1 MRFMKPIA
9 TALALTVGALSFASS
24 AEAGNRHHRHNHHR
38 GGGGEAAALGLFGFA
53 AGAILGSALSQP
65 RYGAPSY
72 YYYEP
77 QPIYVAPPPVVYRPG
92 PVYGAQL
99 TPWSPEWFAYC
110 EGRYVSFDR
119 RTGYFMGFDGQAHFC
134 R

>member
-1 MRFMKPIA
+1 MRFVKPIA
-9 TALALTVGALSFASS
+9 TALAFTVGALSFATS
-24 AEAGNRHHRHNHHR
+24 AQADHRYHRHHN
-38 GGGGEAAALGLFGFA
+38 GGNAAALGLFGFA
-53 AGAILGSALSQP
+53 AGALVGSALSQP

-77 QPIYVAPPPVVYRPG
+77 EPIYAAPPPVIYRPA
-92 PVYGAQL
+92 PVYSAQV

-110 EGRYVSFDR
+110 EGRYVSFDS
-119 RTGYFMGFDGQAHFC
+119 RTGYYYGYDGDYHFC

>member
-9 TALALTVGALSFASS
+9 TALALTVGALSFATS
-24 AEAGNRHHRHNHHR
+24 AEAGHRYHRHHHHR
-38 GGGGEAAALGLFGFA
+38 GGGDAALLGLFGFT

-77 QPIYVAPPPVVYRPG
+77 EPIYVAPPPVIYRPR
-92 PVYGAQL
+92 PVYGAHI
-99 TPWSPEWFAYC
+99 TPWSPEWYAYC
-110 EGRYVSFDR
+110 EDRYVSFDR
-119 RTGYFMGFDGQAHFC
+119 RTGHFMGFDGQPHFC